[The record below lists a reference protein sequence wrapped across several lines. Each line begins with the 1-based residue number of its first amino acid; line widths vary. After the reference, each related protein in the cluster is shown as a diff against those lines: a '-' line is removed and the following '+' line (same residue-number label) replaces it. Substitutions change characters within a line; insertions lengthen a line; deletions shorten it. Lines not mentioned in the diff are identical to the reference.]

1 MSNYLTKQ
9 INRALARSENT
20 LSGQAFGR
28 RRIEPRMILKA
39 ERRRGVS
46 QRNRLRCRFSYQDRW
61 RNQQGN
67 AGVAMIDD
75 GNRLLRPWVCF
86 DGYVTSLDL
95 LRARERL

>member
-9 INRALARSENT
+9 INRALARSEKT
-20 LSGQAFGR
+20 LPGQVFGR

-46 QRNRLRCRFSYQDRW
+46 QRNRLGRRLGYQDRW

-67 AGVAMIDD
+67 TGVAVVDD
-75 GNRLLRPWVCF
+75 GNLL
-86 DGYVTSLDL
+86 L
-95 LRARERL
+95 